1 MALERFAHFRLSP
14 PPNRELRL
22 TEIRRPE
29 VSSRVRRPIKRKRRR
44 ICDALPSRPD
54 DLLSARGILSNLL
67 GRALPEKSISAPLR
81 FLVTIYDTVTAVR
94 PQSYLS
100 LLRLIPKC
108 YSNLSLGFKGT
119 PRKRVSD
126 CHRTETDNG
135 GSVATLQLPRG
146 SLAGCSSWRLRF
158 ALYSNGVNSTG
169 GRPHGS
175 GMVFALLAFCGVFA
189 APRPCFP
196 KISGCFPRLMT
207 ECRSDSGCF

>member
-1 MALERFAHFRLSP
+1 M
-14 PPNRELRL
+14 
-22 TEIRRPE
+22 
-29 VSSRVRRPIKRKRRR
+29 SSRVRRPIKRERRR

-54 DLLSARGILSNLL
+54 DLLSARGILSHFL

-81 FLVTIYDTVTAVR
+81 FLLTIYDTVTAVR

-100 LLRLIPKC
+100 LIRLIPKC

-158 ALYSNGVNSTG
+158 AVYSNGVNSTRRSSSWQWDG
-169 GRPHGS
+169 ICASGFLWRLRGS
-175 GMVFALLAFCGVFA
+175 ATM
-189 APRPCFP
+189 FP
-196 KISGCFPRLMT
+196 KDKRMFPASHDRNVDRVQAVSRRFTVRKKLIVT
-207 ECRSDSGCF
+207 SLFRIGLPRCGDLS